1 MTLLTKQYAKPNI
14 ATVDEPAPGDI
25 IIDVRHPQEAAD
37 SPLELNFNEVILIP
51 FFNLD
56 AQLSELD
63 NMPTYLI
70 YCDKGIMSRLQANI
84 MRDRGFKNVGIM
96 NRPKS
101 D

>member
-37 SPLELNFNEVILIP
+37 SPLELL
-51 FFNLD
+51 
-56 AQLSELD
+56 ELD